1 MTGGVATLE
10 SRRHSRRSPRAATG
24 KAACEGRGREQQGAG
39 LRRHV
44 AARGGET
51 PVIA

>member
-1 MTGGVATLE
+1 M
-10 SRRHSRRSPRAATG
+10 
-24 KAACEGRGREQQGAG
+24 AACEGRGREQQGAG

-51 PVIA
+51 RSQPKLAGLLAGGGLLVFEGQA